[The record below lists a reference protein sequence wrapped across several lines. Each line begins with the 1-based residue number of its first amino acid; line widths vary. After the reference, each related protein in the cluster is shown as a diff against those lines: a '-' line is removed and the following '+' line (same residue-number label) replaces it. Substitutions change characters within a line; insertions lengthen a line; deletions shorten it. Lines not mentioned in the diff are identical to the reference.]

1 MLTQSKEVQNAWR
14 ASQRT
19 LDIKVMIDG
28 KTYGATDVNSLKY
41 DSGAYNGDTFAIGS
55 TYSNTVQIEFSH
67 LIEGLKLGTEVRPS
81 IGIKTSSG
89 YVYEPLGVFIISS
102 EIKMDRNNN
111 LTTVSASD
119 RFCGLEGAYLSKLTY
134 PAKVLDV
141 IGEIC
146 AQSGVKAN
154 TNDLAR
160 LPHQADL
167 PAPITGQSY
176 RKALG
181 WIAQLYVGYALFD
194 RQGLFTIRTISEP
207 NYELDPSQYE
217 QAGLTKNEAAYK
229 INGIQCQVTLTTKT
243 RDGESTEE
251 TKNYQ
256 AGDATGSQIKLENNI
271 MTPQRLNDIWEQLK
285 DITFYPFSLNWFG
298 NPAVEAGDWLR
309 LEDKQGNSFVVP
321 NSSYTLDF
329 NGGLSATSKADQ
341 TTSSDQMVPW
351 QGSVAQTIKELQLRR
366 VPDGTVVF
374 PPSVTAPPTNA
385 KFNDVWF
392 RKNGNATELWV
403 FEKQDDGSGKWV
415 RKDLTEDEIKHQIE
429 QAQAGLNQ
437 AKSDIITN
445 KQKAD
450 TDIENLNKSI
460 EVNKKVADE
469 SLKKLN
475 DSVTNLQG
483 QYDNNVVPNLNKVMA
498 DTSDALQKYIAAQN
512 SIADL
517 TKQAQQQ
524 GKDIADVSNTVKG
537 LNINYAN
544 LAGDVN
550 STKVDVKGLQTT
562 VGTANGD
569 IAQLKLDAQNLQ
581 TMLAGKVDNTTYT
594 NFVNLTNQALNA
606 RLTASDLSGYAKTVD
621 VQATANGLRVDLNS
635 VTDRMNNLKVGGRN
649 LVPGTSNNWT
659 KVDNSWG
666 PNWPLDPSKW
676 SVGDA
681 LTISAEVRNGSG
693 TIQVGFYDRVNG
705 TDNTAWG
712 GKSIPAGGHGYLSF
726 TYKVR
731 EGTTIVRPTIWTNPQ
746 PGAFEYRN
754 LMVEKSS
761 TPSNWVPAPE
771 DTEHSLTEL
780 SSRINATSQQFSSY
794 YTKSETDNRTNSAKN
809 DAINTIRNDGNWQ
822 GLSNILT
829 NSGFLQTAD
838 GFLQKVQQ
846 TTVPMFNGGGI
857 NLATKTGNVSL
868 SGGYNSSKNI
878 GYISLDAINDLCGK
892 YMTVS
897 VDVEWSGWKSG
908 NQNRVGYELQIN
920 YDDGSTEYDGCWL
933 TPTTANGKQRVTA
946 TYKIKNQHVK
956 SLGEGNAYIQINCTS
971 AKVSRLKIEQGSVAT
986 PWIPNPADLATQSA
1000 FSELSQSL
1008 EGLRSTVG
1016 SNYGS
1021 LQSQISQSSSA
1032 VRTELIDKLNGVQNQ
1047 VTTTAEGLNAKIGAI
1062 QVGGRN
1068 LLRNSN
1074 KDVNVTSRTTDGWP
1088 AWCNYNTG
1096 FTFEHGQTYTF
1107 SVEARNSTSKI
1118 PEASI
1123 RMWDSSANIQGYF
1136 RAFPADGK
1144 RHSITF
1150 TIPDDSHNYQLL
1162 YYAGH
1167 AGQVPGVDVTTTYHH
1182 PKLELGTMATD
1193 WAPAPEDTE
1202 QAFAEVNATI
1212 NGLKSTVSGNY
1223 GTLTNQ
1229 ITQTTQTTRN
1239 EITNKISGLQ
1249 TQITQQSNNFNV
1261 SLNKIQQ
1268 TDGVNILRGTR
1279 DFSNDWSRLDV
1290 WRKDGWVDPNGNQA
1304 IYLEKRAWNGNYQLK
1319 WLDTGTYT
1327 FSCYYYITGADARAF
1342 VYSTI
1347 NGNTNIALNT
1357 FSKELDATKNRWNKA
1372 EFTFTVTK
1380 AGNSAL
1386 RIETNNNGSSL
1397 HVGSYKLEKGDH
1409 ATPWT
1414 ANPQDIYMNPNV
1426 VTKVLTSVQDLNN
1439 LTLEGNY
1446 VIKATNN
1453 TNSPIG
1459 NWLVVRVEGSGDRL
1473 HQTISADNDPNLSYT
1488 RTFNGSWSAWQRTVT
1503 GGNIMAQIN
1512 MSAGTTL
1519 IQNDKIY
1526 MDASSTIFSGNA
1538 FIPSAAIT
1546 SLNADKITAG
1556 TINGA
1561 KVNVINLNAN
1571 NITAGTLRGSN
1582 GEFYL
1587 DSGALHVWQNN
1598 HDAWIDQNG
1607 IHDYDNQGNNVWISR
1622 GSISAYGNSSGAYLF
1637 DGGLYLHKSQSL
1649 SDAVLDPDY
1658 GSITKS
1664 DNIVSFGTSG
1674 LDIEGKDGFLLRTH
1688 GWNDQTLSYL
1698 NGNEIIGA
1706 GIAGKSDGFINIAA
1720 KKQLFL
1726 YAGEPIQNNNLK
1738 TIPNLVLDGTYQN
1751 GQTVLKGT
1759 FSQYFFQGPSGGFSG
1774 GITLQ
1779 DEFVNVG
1786 SLNGKNYFSINS
1798 DGAITITANG
1808 KSILSL
1814 NGLFPGVN
1822 SDFNVR
1828 GNFAVTGSK
1837 NAIVPTSRGMAA
1849 INAYETAEYYFGDI
1863 GETQTNSNGVVTVMI
1878 DPYFLE
1884 TVNTLVPYKVFLTS
1898 YGDGNVWV
1906 SSRSA
1911 NNFTVKSSN
1920 PNIHFAWEIK
1930 AKRKGYENDRM
1941 KIVKG
1946 VFNNEQY

>member
-1 MLTQSKEVQNAWR
+1 MLTQSKETRDAWR

-19 LDIKVMIDG
+19 LDIKVTIDG
-28 KTYGATDVNSLKY
+28 KTYGATDINSLKY

-67 LIEGLKLGTEVRPS
+67 LIEGLKLGMEVRPS

-119 RFCGLEGAYLSKLTY
+119 RFCCLEGAYTSKLTY

-141 IGEIC
+141 IAEIC

-154 TNDLAR
+154 TDDLAR

-229 INGIQCQVTLTTKT
+229 INGIQCQVTFTTKT

-251 TKNYQ
+251 TKTYQ

-285 DITFYPFSLNWFG
+285 DLTFYPFSLNWFG
-298 NPAVEAGDWLR
+298 NPAVEAGDWLQ

-351 QGSVAQTIKELQLRR
+351 QGSVAQTIKELRLRR

-392 RKNGNATELWV
+392 KKNGNSTELWI
-403 FEKQDDGSGKWV
+403 FEKQDDGSGKWI
-415 RKDLTEDEIKHQIE
+415 RKDLSDDEIKKKVTE
-429 QAQAGLNQ
+429 AQQGLNQ
-437 AKSDIITN
+437 AKADIINN

-450 TDIENLNKSI
+450 ADIVNLNKSI
-460 EVNKKVADE
+460 ETNKKVADE
-469 SLKKLN
+469 SLQKLN

-483 QYDNNVVPNLNKVMA
+483 QYDNNVIPNLNKVMA
-498 DTSDALQKYIAAQN
+498 DASDALQKYISAQN

-606 RLTASDLSGYAKTVD
+606 RLTASDLNGYAKTVD

-635 VTDRMNNLKVGGRN
+635 VTDRMNNLKVG
-649 LVPGTSNNWT
+649 TSNLLHHSDTFDGWIKGYSVTVTADKYLDGRIAILGGAGVDGGQLTTYLDGPYNDDLVTWVVYAKADNAGDKMHTELWGGGGYTDQSLTT
-659 KVDNSWG
+659 KWQAYKFSGHRNINHHDFYLWGCVGNKGNIYVALPFAVVGNTIGTWG
-666 PNWPLDPSKW
+666 PNASDINHDL
-676 SVGDA
+676 
-681 LTISAEVRNGSG
+681 N
-693 TIQVGFYDRVNG
+693 
-705 TDNTAWG
+705 
-712 GKSIPAGGHGYLSF
+712 
-726 TYKVR
+726 
-731 EGTTIVRPTIWTNPQ
+731 
-746 PGAFEYRN
+746 
-754 LMVEKSS
+754 
-761 TPSNWVPAPE
+761 
-771 DTEHSLTEL
+771 EL
-780 SSRINATSQQFSSY
+780 SAQITTTSQQFSSY
-794 YTKSETDNRTNSAKN
+794 YTKSEADNRTNSAKN
-809 DAINTIRNDGNWQ
+809 DAVNAIKSDSNWQ
-822 GLSNILT
+822 GLSNILI

-846 TTVPMFNGGGI
+846 TTIPMFNGGGV
-857 NLATKTGNVSL
+857 NLVKDTSESEISGKAYDIKDYYFSEPLEPNTKYTISIDAKVDQEALNHQQFIFVDPYTANWSWGAQMSCISASLEYQHYRYTFITPDASQKVTNISVYLAHPDGATNGDRDNL
-868 SGGYNSSKNI
+868 SGTGYFKK
-878 GYISLDAINDLCGK
+878 LK
-892 YMTVS
+892 
-897 VDVEWSGWKSG
+897 VERGEIDTPYSHAPSD
-908 NQNRVGYELQIN
+908 NASQI
-920 YDDGSTEYDGCWL
+920 
-933 TPTTANGKQRVTA
+933 
-946 TYKIKNQHVK
+946 
-956 SLGEGNAYIQINCTS
+956 
-971 AKVSRLKIEQGSVAT
+971 
-986 PWIPNPADLATQSA
+986 A

-1021 LQSQISQSSSA
+1021 LQSQISQSSSSI
-1032 VRTELIDKLNGVQNQ
+1032 RTELTDKIKGIDNKTTSTANSLNSVIGRVGSLENLTNIR
-1047 VTTTAEGLNAKIGAI
+1047 VVNNAINA
-1062 QVGGRN
+1062 N
-1068 LLRNSN
+1068 
-1074 KDVNVTSRTTDGWP
+1074 DYT
-1088 AWCNYNTG
+1088 NTG
-1096 FTFEHGQTYTF
+1096 NYFIQ
-1107 SVEARNSTSKI
+1107 ST
-1118 PEASI
+1118 
-1123 RMWDSSANIQGYF
+1123 DNI
-1136 RAFPADGK
+1136 
-1144 RHSITF
+1144 
-1150 TIPDDSHNYQLL
+1150 N
-1162 YYAGH
+1162 
-1167 AGQVPGVDVTTTYHH
+1167 VPGTNWCYLKVEKVNDGRIVQTWQADSDPTLRYARTKFGDSWTQWQRSASYSEYS
-1182 PKLELGTMATD
+1182 ELNRTV
-1193 WAPAPEDTE
+1193 
-1202 QAFAEVNATI
+1202 Q
-1212 NGLKSTVSGNY
+1212 GLQSTVSSNRSDLQSQISQ
-1223 GTLTNQ
+1223 TAKNIRQEVSDKTN
-1229 ITQTTQTTRN
+1229 
-1239 EITNKISGLQ
+1239 GLQ
-1249 TQITQQSNNFNV
+1249 TQINQQANNFNV
-1261 SLNKIQQ
+1261 SLNS
-1268 TDGVNILRGTR
+1268 LRKETAWQKVT
-1279 DFSNDWSRLDV
+1279 S
-1290 WRKDGWVDPNGNQA
+1290 A
-1304 IYLEKRAWNGNYQLK
+1304 IDANNYKTTGNYWIQ
-1319 WLDTGTYT
+1319 
-1327 FSCYYYITGADARAF
+1327 
-1342 VYSTI
+1342 
-1347 NGNTNIALNT
+1347 
-1357 FSKELDATKNRWNKA
+1357 
-1372 EFTFTVTK
+1372 
-1380 AGNSAL
+1380 
-1386 RIETNNNGSSL
+1386 
-1397 HVGSYKLEKGDH
+1397 
-1409 ATPWT
+1409 ATPNSNTPDSSAW
-1414 ANPQDIYMNPNV
+1414 AYLQV
-1426 VTKVLTSVQDLNN
+1426 VASPDAKRIKQTWQRDNN
-1439 LTLEGNY
+1439 ENE
-1446 VIKATNN
+1446 I
-1453 TNSPIG
+1453 
-1459 NWLVVRVEGSGDRL
+1459 
-1473 HQTISADNDPNLSYT
+1473 YT
-1488 RTFNGSWSAWQRTVT
+1488 RLLIEDNWTSWQRTVT

-1664 DNIVSFGTSG
+1664 DNIVFFGTSG

-1759 FSQYFFQGPSGGFSG
+1759 FSQYFFQGPSSGFSG

-1884 TVNTLVPYKVFLTS
+1884 TVNTLVPYQVFLTS

>member
-1 MLTQSKEVQNAWR
+1 MLTQSKETRDAWR

-19 LDIKVMIDG
+19 LDIKVTIDG
-28 KTYGATDVNSLKY
+28 KTYGATDINSLKY

-67 LIEGLKLGTEVRPS
+67 LIEGLKLGMEVRPS

-119 RFCGLEGAYLSKLTY
+119 RFCGLEGTYVSKLTY

-141 IGEIC
+141 IAEIC

-154 TNDLAR
+154 TDDLAR

-366 VPDGTVVF
+366 LPDGTVVF

-437 AKSDIITN
+437 AKADIINN

-450 TDIENLNKSI
+450 QDIENLNKSI
-460 EVNKKVADE
+460 EANKKVADQDIQNLNKSIEDNKKVADE

-483 QYDNNVVPNLNKVMA
+483 QYDNNIVPDLTKVTNDVA
-498 DTSDALQKYIAAQN
+498 DALQKYISAQN
-512 SIADL
+512 NIADL
-517 TKQAQQQ
+517 TKQAQAQ
-524 GKDIADVSNTVKG
+524 GKNIADVTNTVKG

-544 LAGDVN
+544 LLGDVN
-550 STKVDVKGLQTT
+550 STKVDVKGMQTT

-569 IAQLKLDAQNLQ
+569 IVQLKLDAQNLQ

-606 RLTASDLSGYAKTVD
+606 RLTASDLNGYAKTAD
-621 VQATANGLRVDLNS
+621 MQATANGLKINIDSVSGKLDNLMIGGKNLLYNS
-635 VTDRMNNLKVGGRN
+635 AGPFQPVFDGRIDNNQRYNNSTVN
-649 LVPGTSNNWT
+649 LVNGRQY
-659 KVDNSWG
+659 
-666 PNWPLDPSKW
+666 
-676 SVGDA
+676 
-681 LTISAEVRNGSG
+681 TISGETNGVFSGDHQPEVESDKCILWLVNTSQNINRIVSDNNTANGTTFIWNRPTG
-693 TIQVGFYDRVNG
+693 TYILRVNTYHPASTNKIKAWNIKIESG
-705 TDNTAWG
+705 NKKTDW
-712 GKSIPAGGHGYLSF
+712 S
-726 TYKVR
+726 
-731 EGTTIVRPTIWTNPQ
+731 
-746 PGAFEYRN
+746 
-754 LMVEKSS
+754 
-761 TPSNWVPAPE
+761 PAPE
-771 DTEHSLTEL
+771 D
-780 SSRINATSQQFSSY
+780 
-794 YTKSETDNRTNSAKN
+794 
-809 DAINTIRNDGNWQ
+809 
-822 GLSNILT
+822 
-829 NSGFLQTAD
+829 
-838 GFLQKVQQ
+838 V
-846 TTVPMFNGGGI
+846 
-857 NLATKTGNVSL
+857 
-868 SGGYNSSKNI
+868 
-878 GYISLDAINDLCGK
+878 
-892 YMTVS
+892 
-897 VDVEWSGWKSG
+897 
-908 NQNRVGYELQIN
+908 
-920 YDDGSTEYDGCWL
+920 
-933 TPTTANGKQRVTA
+933 
-946 TYKIKNQHVK
+946 
-956 SLGEGNAYIQINCTS
+956 
-971 AKVSRLKIEQGSVAT
+971 
-986 PWIPNPADLATQSA
+986 
-1000 FSELSQSL
+1000 
-1008 EGLRSTVG
+1008 
-1016 SNYGS
+1016 
-1021 LQSQISQSSSA
+1021 
-1032 VRTELIDKLNGVQNQ
+1032 
-1047 VTTTAEGLNAKIGAI
+1047 
-1062 QVGGRN
+1062 
-1068 LLRNSN
+1068 
-1074 KDVNVTSRTTDGWP
+1074 
-1088 AWCNYNTG
+1088 
-1096 FTFEHGQTYTF
+1096 
-1107 SVEARNSTSKI
+1107 
-1118 PEASI
+1118 
-1123 RMWDSSANIQGYF
+1123 
-1136 RAFPADGK
+1136 
-1144 RHSITF
+1144 
-1150 TIPDDSHNYQLL
+1150 
-1162 YYAGH
+1162 
-1167 AGQVPGVDVTTTYHH
+1167 
-1182 PKLELGTMATD
+1182 
-1193 WAPAPEDTE
+1193 E

-1223 GTLTNQ
+1223 GQLQNTISQTNQ
-1229 ITQTTQTTRN
+1229 ATRN
-1239 EITNKISGLQ
+1239 ELINKITGVENTTTSTANSLNSVIGRIGSLEHLTSVQVVNNTINANDYTTTGTYFVQSTSSSNVPATNWCYLEVKKVDNGRIVQTWQADSDPTLRYVRTKIGDSWTQWQRSASYSEYSELNRTVQGLQSTVSNNHGELQSQISQTAKTIRQEVSDKTNGLQ
-1249 TQITQQSNNFNV
+1249 TQINQQGNNFNV
-1261 SLNKIQQ
+1261 SLNS
-1268 TDGVNILRGTR
+1268 LRKETAWQKVT
-1279 DFSNDWSRLDV
+1279 S
-1290 WRKDGWVDPNGNQA
+1290 A
-1304 IYLEKRAWNGNYQLK
+1304 IDANNYKTTGNYWIQAAPNSNTPDSSA
-1319 WLDTGTYT
+1319 WAY
-1327 FSCYYYITGADARAF
+1327 FQVVAYSDA
-1342 VYSTI
+1342 
-1347 NGNTNIALNT
+1347 
-1357 FSKELDATKNRWNKA
+1357 K
-1372 EFTFTVTK
+1372 
-1380 AGNSAL
+1380 
-1386 RIETNNNGSSL
+1386 RIKQTWQRDNNEN
-1397 HVGSYKLEKGDH
+1397 
-1409 ATPWT
+1409 
-1414 ANPQDIYMNPNV
+1414 DIYTRLLIGDNW
-1426 VTKVLTSVQDLNN
+1426 TS
-1439 LTLEGNY
+1439 
-1446 VIKATNN
+1446 
-1453 TNSPIG
+1453 
-1459 NWLVVRVEGSGDRL
+1459 
-1473 HQTISADNDPNLSYT
+1473 
-1488 RTFNGSWSAWQRTVT
+1488 WQRTVT

-1526 MDASSTIFSGNA
+1526 MDSSSTIFSGKA
-1538 FIPSAAIT
+1538 FIPDAAIT
-1546 SLNADKITAG
+1546 NISADKITAG
-1556 TINGA
+1556 TLDAGRI
-1561 KVNVINLNAN
+1561 NVINLNAN

-1587 DSGALHVWQNN
+1587 DSGSLHVWQGDHN
-1598 HDAWIDQNG
+1598 AWIDKNG
-1607 IHDYDNQGNNVWISR
+1607 IHDSDNSGNNVWISN

-1649 SDAVLDPDY
+1649 SDAVLNPNY

-1674 LDIEGKDGFLLRTH
+1674 LDIDGKDGFLLRTH
-1688 GWNDQTLSYL
+1688 GWNDQTLAYL

-1706 GIAGKSDGFINIAA
+1706 GIAGKSDGFMNIAA

-1726 YAGEPIQNNNLK
+1726 YAGEPVQNDKLK
-1738 TIPNLVLDGTYQN
+1738 TIPKLVLDGTYQN
-1751 GQTVLKGT
+1751 GQTALKGT
-1759 FSQYFFQGPSGGFSG
+1759 FSQYFFQGPSSGFSG

-1884 TVNTLVPYKVFLTS
+1884 TVNTLVPYQVFLTS